1 MRKIWILVRKEWT
14 EVFKNKLVLFTTA
27 FLPLLF
33 AVLPLIILYAT
44 GNTNGEVDDLANMA
58 DIPAEFT
65 EMCEGL
71 TGSGCMQYFIV
82 SQFMLLFM
90 MVPMIVPVT
99 FASYSIVGEKSTRTL
114 EPLLATPIKTIEL
127 LAGKALAATI
137 PAVIATWLA
146 FLIYAIGAYILAA
159 DPAVVG
165 KLLDVL
171 WLMAI
176 IVVGPL
182 LAIFGV
188 SLAVMISSRVT
199 DPRVAEQVSAVFVL
213 PVVGLFVAQSL
224 GLIFI
229 NEQIILWMAAVL
241 LLLDIGLLAFATQ
254 LFQRET
260 ILTRWK

>member
-1 MRKIWILVRKEWT
+1 MRKIWILVKKEWA

-33 AVLPLIILYAT
+33 AVLPLIILYVT
-44 GNTNGEVDDLANMA
+44 GSSAGEIDDLANMSE
-58 DIPAEFT
+58 IPIEFT

-71 TGSGCMQYFIV
+71 SGTGCMQYYLV

-90 MVPMIVPVT
+90 MVPIIVPIT
-99 FASYSIVGEKSTRTL
+99 FASYSIVGEKATRTL

-146 FLIYAIGAYILAA
+146 FIIYAVGAYILAV

-165 KLLDVL
+165 KILEPL

-176 IVVGPL
+176 IIVGPL

-199 DPRVAEQVSAVFVL
+199 DPRIAEQVSAVFVL
-213 PVVGLFVAQSL
+213 PMVGLFVAQSL
-224 GLIFI
+224 GLIFV
-229 NEQIILWMAAVL
+229 NEQIILWMALILLVL
-241 LLLDIGLLAFATQ
+241 DVGMLFFATQ